1 MPKDIFELDAKSQIP
16 AKKERPAHTEKII
29 KKT

>member
-16 AKKERPAHTEKII
+16 VHSARPAHTEKITKNI
-29 KKT
+29 